1 MYPRRVDAPAA
12 LVEALADRYR
22 LDRQLGAGGMATV
35 YLAHDRKH
43 GREVAIKALRPHLAE
58 TLGRER
64 FLREIQL
71 AARLNHPN
79 ILPLYDSGEA
89 NGCLYFVMPVIAGQT
104 LRDRLSSGSP
114 LSVDEAVRIAIEV
127 ADALDYAHRHDIVHR
142 DIKPENI
149 LLHEGH
155 AVVADFGIGKALVAA
170 SAATGVMFTQIGVT
184 VGTPAYMSPEQAA
197 GGDLDGRSDL
207 FALGCVMY
215 EMLTGDIAFTGPSAH
230 AVISRRFAY
239 SPPPVTDSHPDIPVG
254 VAETVSRLL
263 QRSADDRFASGADVV
278 AALRGQQTPPVATA
292 AVAPDRARRDTSIA
306 VLPFINLSADP
317 DNEYFS
323 DGLTEELITDLSGV
337 KALRVISRTSSLQLK
352 GTTKGMREIGRT
364 LGVRYA
370 LTGSARK
377 AGNTLRIT
385 AQLVDTTTDEQI
397 WAEKYSG
404 TMDDVFDVQERV
416 SRAIVAALRV
426 TLTASEDDRLAERPI
441 KNPRAFELYLRAQV
455 LVRRYGASM
464 DQVNALLDR
473 AIEIEGLLPPLRALR
488 AYLWVTQVRA
498 GMSTDTIHLARAEA
512 EARALM
518 DVAPDAAYGYSLL
531 GFISYERGAL
541 ADTVRYLTKALE
553 LDGSDVDALFFRG
566 IALEAAGQGE
576 AAIAAGRRFLELDP
590 LSPMAGV
597 LLNSAHW
604 FVGRAHEGLDAHE
617 RGLVLD
623 PENPIIQW
631 SLGYTY
637 ALLGRIDDARVRGHW
652 MLAQVPQMPYTV
664 QLIALVEGMAGRLA
678 EARAALATL
687 ADMSF
692 DAHITFHLSESF
704 AVAGDI
710 PTALRLLEQAVEG
723 GFHPH
728 DYIAVHCPFLAP
740 LRGMAEFDR
749 IAARAAERVAA
760 FKREVRMNETHH

>member
-1 MYPRRVDAPAA
+1 M
-12 LVEALADRYR
+12 
-22 LDRQLGAGGMATV
+22 
-35 YLAHDRKH
+35 
-43 GREVAIKALRPHLAE
+43 
-58 TLGRER
+58 
-64 FLREIQL
+64 
-71 AARLNHPN
+71 
-79 ILPLYDSGEA
+79 
-89 NGCLYFVMPVIAGQT
+89 
-104 LRDRLSSGSP
+104 
-114 LSVDEAVRIAIEV
+114 EV
-127 ADALDYAHRHDIVHR
+127 ADALDYAHRRDIVHR

-207 FALGCVMY
+207 FALGCVMF
-215 EMLTGDIAFTGPSAH
+215 EMLTGEFAFSGSSAH
-230 AVISRRFAY
+230 AVIARRFAY
-239 SPPPVTDSHPDIPVG
+239 SPPPITDSRPEIPAAVG
-254 VAETVSRLL
+254 ETVSRLL
-263 QRSADDRFASGADVV
+263 QRSADDRFASGAQVV
-278 AALRGQQTPPVATA
+278 AALRAQSTPPVATA
-292 AVAPDRARRDTSIA
+292 AVAPDRARRDSSIA
-306 VLPFINLSADP
+306 VLPFTNLSADP

-337 KALRVISRTSSLQLK
+337 KALHVISRTSSLQLK

-377 AGNTLRIT
+377 AGNALRIT

-416 SRAIVAALRV
+416 SRAIVTALRV
-426 TLTASEDDRLAERPI
+426 TLSASEDGRLSERPI

-473 AIEIEGLLPPLRALR
+473 AIEIEGPSPPLRALR

-498 GMSTDTIHLARAEA
+498 GMSTDAIHLARAEA

-518 DVAPDAAYGYSLL
+518 DVAPNAPYGYSLL
-531 GFISYERGAL
+531 GIISYERGAL

-553 LDGSDVDALFFRG
+553 LDGSDADALFFRG

-576 AAIAAGRRFLELDP
+576 AAIAAGRRFLDVDP
-590 LSPMAGV
+590 LAPMAGA

-604 FVGRAHEGLDAHE
+604 FVGRPQEGLDAHE
-617 RGLVLD
+617 HGLVLD
-623 PENPIIQW
+623 PENPIIHW
-631 SLGYTY
+631 SVGYTY
-637 ALLGRIDDARVRGHW
+637 ALLGRAADARVQAQW
-652 MLAQVPQMPYTV
+652 MQAHVPQMPYTV
-664 QLIALVEGMAGRLA
+664 QLVALLEGMAGRTA
-678 EARAALATL
+678 DARAALATL

-692 DAHITFHLSESF
+692 DGHITFHLSESF

-710 PTALRLLEQAVEG
+710 PTALRLLEQAVER
-723 GFHPH
+723 GFYPY
-728 DYIAVHCPFLAP
+728 DYIAAHCPFLAP
-740 LRGMAEFDR
+740 LRGIGDFNR
-749 IAARAAERVAA
+749 IVARAGERVAE
-760 FKREVRMNETHH
+760 FRREV

>member
-1 MYPRRVDAPAA
+1 VYLRRVNAPAVLA
-12 LVEALADRYR
+12 DALADRYR
-22 LDRQLGAGGMATV
+22 LERQLGAGGMATV
-35 YLAHDRKH
+35 YLAHDHKH
-43 GREVAIKALRPHLAE
+43 GRDVAIKVLRADLTQ

-71 AARLNHPN
+71 AARLNHPH

-89 NGCLYFVMPVIAGQT
+89 NGFLYFVMPVMAGQT
-104 LRDRLSSGSP
+104 LRDRLAGGP
-114 LSVDEAVRIAIEV
+114 PVSVDEALRIATEV

-155 AVVADFGIGKALVAA
+155 AIVADFGIGKAFVAA
-170 SAATGVMFTQIGVT
+170 SSATGLMFTQVGVT
-184 VGTPAYMSPEQAA
+184 IGTPAYMSPEQAA
-197 GGDLDGRSDL
+197 GGQIDGRSDL

-215 EMLTGDIAFTGPSAH
+215 EMLTGDVAFTGESAQE
-230 AVISRRFAY
+230 VIARRFVH
-239 SPPPVTDSHPDIPVG
+239 SPPDVRDSHPEIPAVVG
-254 VAETVSRLL
+254 GAVSKLL
-263 QRSADDRFASGADVV
+263 QRSADDRFSSGAQVV
-278 AALRGQQTPPVATA
+278 AALRAQATPSVTPAFL
-292 AVAPDRARRDTSIA
+292 APDRGRRDTSIA
-306 VLPFINLSADP
+306 VLPFTNLSADP

-337 KALRVISRTSSLQLK
+337 KALRVISRASSLHLK

-370 LTGSARK
+370 LIGSARK
-377 AGNTLRIT
+377 AGNALRIT

-416 SRAIVAALRV
+416 SRAIVTALRV
-426 TLTASEDDRLAERPI
+426 TLSASENDRLAERPI

-455 LVRRYGASM
+455 LVRRYGSSM

-473 AIEIEGLLPPLRALR
+473 AIEIEGLSPPLRALR

-498 GMSTDTIHLARAEA
+498 GISTDAVHLARAEA

-518 DVAPDAAYGYSLL
+518 DVAPNAAYGYSLL
-531 GFISYERGAL
+531 GFVSYERGEL
-541 ADTVRYLTKALE
+541 GDTVRHLTKALE
-553 LDGSDVDALFFRG
+553 LDGSDADALFFRG

-576 AAIAAGRRFLELDP
+576 AAIAAGRRFLEVDP
-590 LSPMAGV
+590 LSPLAGV

-604 FVGRAHEGLDAHE
+604 FVGRPHEGLDRHE
-617 RGLVLD
+617 HGLVLD
-623 PENPIIQW
+623 PENPIVHW
-631 SLGYTY
+631 SVGYTY
-637 ALLGRIDDARVRGHW
+637 ALLGRVADARVQAQW
-652 MLAQVPQMPYTV
+652 MQTHVPQIPYSV
-664 QLIALVEGMAGRLA
+664 QLVALLDGIAGRAA

-692 DAHITFHLSESF
+692 DGHITFHLSESF
-704 AVAGDI
+704 AVIGDI
-710 PTALRLLEQAVEG
+710 QTALRLLEQAVER
-723 GFHPH
+723 GFYPH

-740 LRGMAEFDR
+740 LRGTAEFDR
-749 IAARAAERVAA
+749 IVARAAGRVAA
-760 FKREVRMNETHH
+760 FRA